1 MVNSKIQIYSFDMSI
16 MIFFL
21 IWQAMYLWVE
31 TAPMTYNV
39 MEVPIRLDAA
49 VKNVF
54 VQVVIPKFKKPALK
68 VCIENLTRD
77 SQIILG
83 SLHAWCASWTK

>member
-1 MVNSKIQIYSFDMSI
+1 
-16 MIFFL
+16 
-21 IWQAMYLWVE
+21 MYLWVE
-31 TAPMTYNV
+31 TVPMTYNV
-39 MEVPIRLDAA
+39 MEVLIRLDAA

-68 VCIENLTRD
+68 VCIKNLTRD